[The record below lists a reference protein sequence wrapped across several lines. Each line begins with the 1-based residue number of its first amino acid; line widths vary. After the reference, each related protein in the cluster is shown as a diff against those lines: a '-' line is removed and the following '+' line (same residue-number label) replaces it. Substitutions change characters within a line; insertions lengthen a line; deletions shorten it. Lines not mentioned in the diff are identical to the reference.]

1 MRYKQASPFSKI
13 ARLLHASRSRCPH
26 YRKRGSQHHVIGC
39 IAVRIRL
46 HCWRCW
52 VRHTRADRTATHQG
66 KHLFISREKLSPDQS
81 GISMASTPRS
91 FRNSDRNPLGS
102 SESGRIQKCRVKYR
116 PMDLLIPDLS
126 RANRCRSRPSVS
138 SRSLSRV
145 LKASHRRRLMS
156 VMRFVVRANEL
167 LTAFLELE
175 SAVRGF
181 CQSHC

>member
-126 RANRCRSRPSVS
+126 R
-138 SRSLSRV
+138 SLSMV

-156 VMRFVVRANEL
+156 VMRFVVRANVIVDRVSGTRIGGSGILPVSL
-167 LTAFLELE
+167 LSDT
-175 SAVRGF
+175 R
-181 CQSHC
+181 